1 MGEKAN
7 CGSEERASLRIN
19 LKQSPTSLIPGSY
32 KLEFMASTIQALP
45 TEVVYLITAGEVIDS
60 LASVVRELVENS
72 LDAGATR
79 IVVSLWPQQW
89 RIRVADN
96 GCGMN
101 LDDLQQAA
109 TAHSTSKIRSS
120 ADLWKINSLG
130 FRGEALHSLTTLA
143 DLEILSRSVGEKLG
157 WRISY
162 GDGGEVVQVEVT
174 AIAPGTVVTVSNLFG
189 NCSSRRQGLPTVAQQ
204 MKAVQATIQQIA
216 ICHPHVTWQVWQNDR
231 QWFTISPAAT
241 TGQLLPQ
248 ILPQVRQGDLQ
259 EVKLEIPNPLN
270 SPLLTPVR
278 LTLTASA
285 HSALTL
291 VVGLPD
297 RIHRHRPD
305 WVRVA
310 INGRMVKTTELEQT
324 ILSAF
329 HRTLPRDRY
338 PICFLHL
345 AISPDQINWNR
356 NPAKT
361 EIYLN
366 EIIYWQEQIT
376 QAINQ
381 ALSISSTNFKEA
393 VHTTRVSKL
402 IKAAEAKGNY
412 NFNSQNP
419 SDDQKTPNSLKAV
432 AQVSNTYIVAEH
444 PGGMWL
450 VEQHIAHERVLYE
463 QLCDN
468 WQLVPIE
475 PPMILYQLS
484 PAQVSQLQRIGLEIE
499 PFGEQLWAVRNIPAP
514 LQQRDDCAEAILELS
529 WGGDLQTAQV
539 AVACRSAIRNGTPM
553 NQQEMQTLL
562 DNWQSTRNPRTCP
575 HGRPIYL
582 SLEESSLARFF
593 RRNWVIGKSHGI

>member
-1 MGEKAN
+1 
-7 CGSEERASLRIN
+7 
-19 LKQSPTSLIPGSY
+19 
-32 KLEFMASTIQALP
+32 MASTIQALP
-45 TEVVYLITAGEVIDS
+45 TEVVYLITAGEVIDCF
-60 LASVVRELVENS
+60 ASVVRELVENS

-143 DLEILSRSVGEKLG
+143 DLEILSRPVDGKLG

-162 GDGGEVVQVEVT
+162 GNGGEVVQVEVT
-174 AIAPGTVVTVSNLFG
+174 AIAPGTVVTVSHLFG
-189 NCSSRRQGLPTVAQQ
+189 NCSSRRQGLPTIAQQ

-216 ICHPHVTWQVWQNDR
+216 LCHPQVTWQVCQNDR
-231 QWFTISPAAT
+231 QWFTISPAKT

-259 EVKLEIPNPLN
+259 EVKLEIPNPHN
-270 SPLLTPVR
+270 SPLPTP
-278 LTLTASA
+278 
-285 HSALTL
+285 HSALNL

-297 RIHRHRPD
+297 RCHRHRPD

-310 INGRMVKTTELEQT
+310 INGRMVKTPELEQT

-329 HRTLPRDRY
+329 HKTLPRDRY
-338 PICFLHL
+338 PICLLHL
-345 AISPDQINWNR
+345 AISPEQINWNR

-381 ALSISSTNFKEA
+381 ALSISSNNLNEA

-402 IKAAEAKGNY
+402 LKVAEAKGGY
-412 NFNSQNP
+412 NFNPQNP
-419 SDDQKTPNSLKAV
+419 NENHKTPNTLKAV

-444 PGGMWL
+444 SGGMWL

-463 QLCDN
+463 QLCDD
-468 WQLVPIE
+468 WQLVPVE
-475 PPMILYQLS
+475 PPIILYQLS
-484 PAQVSQLQRIGLEIE
+484 PAQVSQLQRIGLEID

-514 LQQRDDCAEAILELS
+514 LQQRDNCAEAILELS

-562 DNWQSTRNPRTCP
+562 DNWQRTRNPRTCP

-582 SLEESSLARFF
+582 SLEESALARFF

>member
-1 MGEKAN
+1 
-7 CGSEERASLRIN
+7 
-19 LKQSPTSLIPGSY
+19 
-32 KLEFMASTIQALP
+32 MASTIQALP

-96 GCGMN
+96 GCGMT
-101 LDDLQQAA
+101 LDDLEQAA

-143 DLEILSRSVGEKLG
+143 DLEILSRPLGGKLG
-157 WRISY
+157 WRVIY
-162 GDGGEVVQVEVT
+162 GDGGEVVQVEAT
-174 AIAPGTVVTVSNLFG
+174 AIAPGTVVTVSHLFG
-189 NCSSRRQGLPTVAQQ
+189 NCSSRRQGLPTTAQQ

-216 ICHPHVTWQVWQNDR
+216 LCHHHVTWQIWQNDR
-231 QWFTISPAAT
+231 QWFTICPAAT

-259 EVKLEIPNPLN
+259 EVKVKIPNPLK
-270 SPLLTPVR
+270 SEDRIQDSEFSTPH
-278 LTLTASA
+278 SA
-285 HSALTL
+285 LSTQHSALTL

-297 RIHRHRPD
+297 RTHRHRPD

-310 INGRMVKTTELEQT
+310 INGRMVKTPELEQT

-381 ALSISSTNFKEA
+381 ALSISSNNLKEA

-402 IKAAEAKGNY
+402 LKAAEAKGGY
-412 NFNSQNP
+412 NFNPQNP
-419 SDDQKTPNSLKAV
+419 KPSTDEINRVSPNSLKAV

-444 PGGMWL
+444 SGGMWL

-468 WQLVPIE
+468 WQLVPVE
-475 PPMILYQLS
+475 PSIILYQLS
-484 PAQVSQLQRIGLEIE
+484 LAQVSQLQHIGLEIE

-562 DNWQSTRNPRTCP
+562 DNWQRTRNPRTCP

-582 SLEESSLARFF
+582 SLEESALARFF